1 MEQKRELFASIDT
14 WDNGKPLSK
23 ALESHL
29 TEIGKPYHVA
39 LEEDLT
45 EAVTTI
51 RYYSGWADKVA
62 GQTSSTTANKF
73 AYTIRQPIGVV
84 GQIIP
89 WNYPLSMATWKPGPA
104 LAAGNTVVLKPPSTA
119 PLCLRS

>member
-1 MEQKRELFASIDT
+1 MEQKRELFASIDA

-39 LEEDLT
+39 LEDDLT

-51 RYYSGWADKVA
+51 RYYSGWADMVA

-89 WNYPLSMATWKPGPA
+89 WNNPLSMAT
-104 LAAGNTVVLKPPSTA
+104 
-119 PLCLRS
+119 